1 MLSASA
7 GHRYF
12 LGFLRGTS
20 RVAILNLGLPIRT
33 SGTKKRG
40 IEHLHV
46 FLPVQREPG
55 LVLREKK
62 CYVDC
67 SPPLLI

>member
-1 MLSASA
+1 MLAASA

-20 RVAILNLGLPIRT
+20 RVAIPHLSLPIHT

-40 IEHLHV
+40 TELLHV
-46 FLPVQREPG
+46 FLASPTRAG
-55 LVLREKK
+55 LMLREKSAMSTALPS
-62 CYVDC
+62 Y
-67 SPPLLI
+67 